1 MIDNNDPFIVRVGTF
16 FVVMGMGVFMLF
28 VVSDIANEVDF
39 DYLFIG
45 MLLVGIGWMMRRSKA
60 PPPSSGRFSGVRGFF
75 GKSKKGK
82 NVKTS
87 PSSEE
92 EAGE

>member
-1 MIDNNDPFIVRVGTF
+1 MESNEPFIFRVGMF
-16 FVVMGMGVFMLF
+16 FLVLGMGALVLF
-28 VVSDIANEVDF
+28 VISDIAKQTEF

-45 MLLVGIGWMMRRSKA
+45 MLLIGIGWMMRRKKA
-60 PPPSSGRFSGVRGFF
+60 PPPPSGRFSGVRGFLNRN
-75 GKSKKGK
+75 KKGK
-82 NVKTS
+82 GVKTS